1 MGLRRGGRR
10 ARRRVSAAPPGPA
23 RPPGPYDS
31 RVHRPELDSGL
42 FRELLDAAPDP
53 TVIVDADGT
62 IVLVNRQVER
72 VLGHRREELV
82 GQPVEVLVPMR
93 FRARHPQRRE
103 DFLRHPSTRPMSS
116 SLQLCAVHRDGR
128 EVPVEI
134 SLSPLETASG
144 LLVSAALRDI
154 TERRRMEAEADRMRD
169 ELIATVSHELRT
181 PLTSVIGCSEL
192 LADLPEEEVGAR
204 ARRLVEI
211 IRRNAAREL
220 RLVDDLLTV
229 AFLDGE
235 RLRVQCAPTDLA
247 AVAGHVASDQ
257 APAARAAGVELL
269 LEAAQLSAVSGDHDR
284 LVQVLENLLTNAVKF
299 TPAGGRV
306 TVRVCE
312 RGGDPVLEVSD
323 TGVGVEPEEVPRL
336 FERLYR
342 TPGAVATQA
351 PGAGLG
357 LSIVQKLV
365 AAHDGTVTVE
375 SERGR
380 GTTVRVRLRYAGPD
394 ASPAGP
400 A

>member
-1 MGLRRGGRR
+1 M
-10 ARRRVSAAPPGPA
+10 
-23 RPPGPYDS
+23 
-31 RVHRPELDSGL
+31 HRPELKSGL

-93 FRARHPQRRE
+93 FRATHPHRRE
-103 DFLRHPSTRPMSS
+103 GFVRHPSARPMSS
-116 SLQLCAVHRDGR
+116 SLQLCAVHRDGH

-134 SLSPLETASG
+134 SLSPLETESG

-154 TERRRMEAEADRMRD
+154 SERRRMEAEADRLRD

-181 PLTSVIGCSEL
+181 PLTSVIGYSEL

-204 ARRLVEI
+204 ARRLVEV

-220 RLVDDLLTV
+220 RLVDDLLTM

-235 RLRVQCAPTDLA
+235 RLRVQRAPMDLA
-247 AVAGHVASDQ
+247 AMAGHVVTDQ
-257 APAARAAGVELL
+257 IPAARAAGVELL
-269 LEAAQLSAVSGDHDR
+269 LEAERVPAVSGDHDR

-312 RGGDPVLEVSD
+312 HDGDPVLQVTD
-323 TGVGVEPEEVPRL
+323 TGVGVEPEELPRL

-342 TPGAVATQA
+342 TPSAVAAQVQ
-351 PGAGLG
+351 GAGLG

-365 AAHDGTVTVE
+365 AAHDGTVAVE

-380 GTTVRVRLRYAGPD
+380 GSTFRVRLRYSGHD
-394 ASPAGP
+394 GRETASV
-400 A
+400 